1 MLSSIRKTST
11 LLMLLLA
18 GGFAVLVAELVWMGH
33 TRDTQIIAII
43 TATIGLLFTLVGTFA
58 SGRARAI
65 VAVALA
71 VLALTGLYG
80 MFNTPRPEPGTP
92 TAGRRFPPAP
102 LAPTRLATRTRL
114 DLVCPTVGPRVDFK
128 AAHQTVVQVVNSRV
142 DSHVAIKHPC
152 YPLSA

>member
-92 TAGRRFPPAP
+92 TAGRRFPQRHWRQP
-102 LAPTRLATRTRL
+102 
-114 DLVCPTVGPRVDFK
+114 G
-128 AAHQTVVQVVNSRV
+128 
-142 DSHVAIKHPC
+142 
-152 YPLSA
+152 